1 METMVL
7 KNEENVGRQRMCVAN
22 GEAEG
27 TRSVKR
33 RRRDTTVAALSNG
46 DDNNQSDQNQQQ
58 LPQQQVDQTSSNA
71 TTVKRSSRFRGVSR
85 ILMNLFNIFAP
96 LFCFARKLIA
106 GTEQYTL
113 VRAYDEEESAAS
125 AYDLAAIKYWGTTTF
140 TNFPVSDYEAEIEI
154 MQSVTKEEY
163 LATLRRKSSGF
174 SRGVSKYRGVA
185 RHHNNGRWE
194 ARIGRPHTASPSN
207 YNPKEE
213 SKSLFL
219 LTNPLVTSYLKS
231 PEKQD
236 IFESK
241 IPISS
246 IRWLKP
252 GPNASLATHEL
263 QAIPEPH
270 TASPSNY
277 NPKEESKSLFLLTN
291 PLVTSYL
298 KSPEKQDIFE
308 SKIPISSISKSSS
321 PTTLGLLRSSVVHIF
336 SFTSFQV

>member
-33 RRRDTTVAALSNG
+33 RRRDTTVAALSNS

-194 ARIGRPHTASPSN
+194 ARIGRVFGN
-207 YNPKEE
+207 K
-213 SKSLFL
+213 
-219 LTNPLVTSYLKS
+219 YLN
-231 PEKQD
+231 
-236 IFESK
+236 
-241 IPISS
+241 
-246 IRWLKP
+246 L

-321 PTTLGLLRSSVVHIF
+321 PTTLGLLRSSVFKELVEKNSKIYEDDTNGEEPNNQAQMGSDDDF
-336 SFTSFQV
+336 C